1 MAEKYGAPCSSDC
14 CTGDE
19 ILCVSIPCPI
29 DLVILGFDLR
39 IELPCLR
46 ITSNSTLTDEQKN
59 KIVKA
64 IKDTV
69 TNIKDLEKISESII
83 D

>member
-1 MAEKYGAPCSSDC
+1 MSDKCGTSCPSGC

-29 DLVILGFDLR
+29 DLVILGLDLR

-59 KIVKA
+59 KIVQA
-64 IKDTV
+64 IKNTIP
-69 TNIKDLEKISESII
+69 NIGDLEKISASII